1 MKAGG
6 MELLSDV
13 MVLLLSISSSEVNDI
28 KSLFS
33 ACEFPLYTTVLS
45 NSSTSSRESSNAL
58 TEESEFP
65 SLMTGNEREF
75 CEPDFSDFST
85 LKVDTEHAD
94 KVGGFFS
101 TSGIE
106 LQSEDGLE
114 LAELEADLFEL
125 PLSKFSYNKL
135 VDFSLLANSKRLD
148 RVSEDFSS
156 GKLEIIAIFSR
167 YD

>member
-1 MKAGG
+1 
-6 MELLSDV
+6 
-13 MVLLLSISSSEVNDI
+13 
-28 KSLFS
+28 
-33 ACEFPLYTTVLS
+33 
-45 NSSTSSRESSNAL
+45 
-58 TEESEFP
+58 
-65 SLMTGNEREF
+65 MTGNEREF

-156 GKLEIIAIFSR
+156 GKFEIIAIFSR
-167 YD
+167 YDWFSLIKNSSERSGDCSSDEPVYYFGS